1 MDGLLEEL
9 GELVAPSKF
18 QQLAIVVAQ
27 FVRGVEDL
35 VEEAVFLVLA
45 QGPRLLRGQPD
56 GDRHL
61 AGVARGWDDELRA
74 LAGGECQRNQG
85 VGSGDALH
93 GVALVH
99 DCRAE
104 LAGTLE
110 GQAGNV
116 DAIQPVPPLQVHPAR
131 TSSEERRGGNERV
144 STGRYGW
151 PRIQ

>member
-74 LAGGECQRNQG
+74 LAGGEDRKSVA
-85 VGSGDALH
+85 VGKGGS
-93 GVALVH
+93 V
-99 DCRAE
+99 R
-104 LAGTLE
+104 
-110 GQAGNV
+110 V
-116 DAIQPVPPLQVHPAR
+116 DLGG
-131 TSSEERRGGNERV
+131 RR
-144 STGRYGW
+144 
-151 PRIQ
+151 

>member
-74 LAGGECQRNQG
+74 LAGGECQRN
-85 VGSGDALH
+85 H
-93 GVALVH
+93 GVDIGEMGRAP
-99 DCRAE
+99 CR
-104 LAGTLE
+104 
-110 GQAGNV
+110 
-116 DAIQPVPPLQVHPAR
+116 
-131 TSSEERRGGNERV
+131 ERV
-144 STGRYGW
+144 GKYV
-151 PRIQ
+151 